1 MEQHK
6 AAVDVVSSTIRGL
19 YSRGL
24 PFRIYHGSTNSTRP
38 QSFQPDRIVDISS
51 FTRILKVDAEKKT
64 VLVEPN
70 VPMDKLVAATLP
82 HGLVPPVVMEFPGI
96 TVGGAFAG
104 TGGESSSFRYGFFD
118 RTVTWIEVVLGNGD
132 VVTARPDSGE
142 NDDLFWG
149 VSGSFGTI
157 GVTTLLEINLIETS
171 KWVKVGYFPVQSVEE
186 AISVLREK
194 MRDENVD
201 YVDGILFAKDRGVIV
216 TGHMASAVDVERKS
230 SVRTFSRPADEWFY
244 IHAEQLCRESH
255 RERIIE
261 YIPLVDY
268 LFRYDR
274 GGFWVAQFAYEYF
287 YFPFN
292 RFTRWLLDY
301 FMHTRV
307 MYHALHKSRLSSSFI
322 IQDLALPWPAAG
334 DFIHYLN
341 EKFDRYPLWLCPIKP
356 HPQGYASFHP
366 QILPASKSPESQRVV
381 HGVGEEEDTMLL
393 NVGLWTPGPSSH
405 RAFIEA
411 NRALEHMVYSLGGAK
426 WLYAQTFYTENEFW
440 TIYDRETYDA
450 LRKKYH
456 SSLLPSVYDKVKTDP
471 AASTAAFDRVKYLR
485 PLPGIYG
492 VLRATIGGGYLLP
505 HRKLRVAFGVIM
517 ACILGRVLVKWMEA

>member
-1 MEQHK
+1 
-6 AAVDVVSSTIRGL
+6 
-19 YSRGL
+19 
-24 PFRIYHGSTNSTRP
+24 
-38 QSFQPDRIVDISS
+38 
-51 FTRILKVDAEKKT
+51 
-64 VLVEPN
+64 
-70 VPMDKLVAATLP
+70 
-82 HGLVPPVVMEFPGI
+82 
-96 TVGGAFAG
+96 
-104 TGGESSSFRYGFFD
+104 
-118 RTVTWIEVVLGNGD
+118 
-132 VVTARPDSGE
+132 
-142 NDDLFWG
+142 
-149 VSGSFGTI
+149 
-157 GVTTLLEINLIETS
+157 
-171 KWVKVGYFPVQSVEE
+171 
-186 AISVLREK
+186 
-194 MRDENVD
+194 
-201 YVDGILFAKDRGVIV
+201 
-216 TGHMASAVDVERKS
+216 
-230 SVRTFSRPADEWFY
+230 
-244 IHAEQLCRESH
+244 
-255 RERIIE
+255 
-261 YIPLVDY
+261 
-268 LFRYDR
+268 
-274 GGFWVAQFAYEYF
+274 
-287 YFPFN
+287 
-292 RFTRWLLDY
+292 
-301 FMHTRV
+301 

-492 VLRATIGGGYLLP
+492 VLRATIGGGNHEELFCVLWGLNGVGLRENPDGAIHVKCKKVIKTSTIKLQRIKLHMTQVEEYNVTLP
-505 HRKLRVAFGVIM
+505 I
-517 ACILGRVLVKWMEA
+517 